1 MNLAILDF
9 LRNWVKDIA
18 VMFILLSIVEL
29 ALPNNNMKRYVNVV
43 IGLMIIIVIISPF
56 IKLINSSFN
65 IEQEIFKSIVEGVQ
79 FEYADNSD
87 LQELHERQIKETYI
101 NMLKENV
108 KATIDGILEYQVD
121 DIKISI
127 FEDEDNYGNI
137 RDIEIVMAPKDGSD
151 SYDEDTIKTIKIE
164 EIKIDDSN
172 KETEK
177 ATTFKDGD
185 KIKDILYEKY
195 NVPKDNIKILIYNK
209 GEEGELSGEI
219 SQ

>member
-1 MNLAILDF
+1 LAILDF

>member
-65 IEQEIFKSIVEGVQ
+65 VEQEIFKSIVEGVQ

>member
-1 MNLAILDF
+1 
-9 LRNWVKDIA
+9 
-18 VMFILLSIVEL
+18 MFILLSIVEL

-65 IEQEIFKSIVEGVQ
+65 VEQEIFKSIVEGVQ

>member
-1 MNLAILDF
+1 
-9 LRNWVKDIA
+9 
-18 VMFILLSIVEL
+18 MFILLSIVEL